1 MSLASPARA
10 DLVDPAVLAALG
22 GLEVRARWL
31 VDGFLTGLHRSP
43 RKGFSVEF
51 AEHRPYQPGDDLRYL
66 DWRTLA
72 RTDRWVVKQF
82 EEETNLRALLLVDGS
97 RSMAW
102 RSAGAGL
109 TKRAYAEQLAAALA
123 LLLLKQRDAVGIV
136 RFDETVT
143 ARVAPRA
150 RAAHFQ
156 RIMAVLAAEP
166 GGRDSRLDLAL
177 REAAALVR
185 RPGLVIVL
193 SDLLCDP
200 GPVKAALRA
209 VRAAGHDVLVL
220 HILDPGE
227 RELPDAPPDA
237 RFVDSESGVEIAADA
252 HAVRGR
258 YRAAAAAA
266 LAEWQRLFLEQGAR
280 YALCGTEA
288 PFGLALRRA
297 FAAREALRT

>member
-1 MSLASPARA
+1 
-10 DLVDPAVLAALG
+10 
-22 GLEVRARWL
+22 
-31 VDGFLTGLHRSP
+31 
-43 RKGFSVEF
+43 
-51 AEHRPYQPGDDLRYL
+51 
-66 DWRTLA
+66 
-72 RTDRWVVKQF
+72 
-82 EEETNLRALLLVDGS
+82 
-97 RSMAW
+97 MAW
-102 RSAGAGL
+102 RSGAAWL

-143 ARVAPRA
+143 ASVAPRA

-156 RIMAVLAAEP
+156 RIMGVLAQEP

-177 REAAALVR
+177 REAAALVH

-200 GPVKAALRA
+200 EPVRAALRA
-209 VRAAGHDVLVL
+209 LRAGGHDVLVL

-227 RELPDAPPDA
+227 RDLPDGPADA
-237 RFVDSESGVEIAADA
+237 RYVDPETGAEVAADA
-252 HAVRGR
+252 RDIRER

-266 LAEWQRLFLEQGAR
+266 MAQWQRLFLEQGAR
-280 YALCGTEA
+280 YARCGTEE

-297 FAAREALRT
+297 FAAREALRA